1 MWEPEGNGYTRLTT
15 TLWSLS
21 IYRGVS
27 LARIQ
32 HQACVGVVR
41 WLHSSHYSMVGV
53 VRCGNQKVIG
63 TFDSLLL
70 YGSRYVSESLAAIGL
85 CIYGGMCQIRWL
97 PARLVFFDIGYTFL
111 QAI

>member
-1 MWEPEGNGYTRLTT
+1 MAILVSLLYGGGGEVWKPEGNGYTRLTT

-41 WLHSSHYSMVGV
+41 WLYSSHYSMVGV
-53 VRCGNQKVIG
+53 VRCGNQKVMA
-63 TFDSLLL
+63 TLDSPLL
-70 YGSRYVSESLAAIGL
+70 YGACPYIEG
-85 CIYGGMCQIRWL
+85 CH
-97 PARLVFFDIGYTFL
+97 
-111 QAI
+111 

>member
-1 MWEPEGNGYTRLTT
+1 MWEPEDTGYTRLTT

-21 IYRGVS
+21 ICRGES

-32 HQACVGVVR
+32 HQACVGVVK
-41 WLHSSHYSMVGV
+41 WLYSSHYSMVGV

-70 YGSRYVSESLAAIGL
+70 YGSRYVSEILAALGL
-85 CIYGGMCQIRWL
+85 CLYGM
-97 PARLVFFDIGYTFL
+97 Y
-111 QAI
+111 